1 VWQFRPYKW
10 SEPRV
15 LFHHGECLYGCAWIS
30 DEIELMM
37 VVESERHLRVMGERP
52 TKSKSQRLERYRTQG
67 ELNVKFSTL
76 SPFSLLAPIQID
88 PHRRHVDKSTVAY
101 FWKTLDTWTAMH
113 KPSLM
118 TT

>member
-1 VWQFRPYKW
+1 
-10 SEPRV
+10 
-15 LFHHGECLYGCAWIS
+15 
-30 DEIELMM
+30 M
-37 VVESERHLRVMGERP
+37 VMVESERYLRVMGERP
-52 TKSKSQRLERYRTQG
+52 TKSKSQRLERHRTQG
-67 ELNVKFSTL
+67 ELNVEFSRL
-76 SPFSLLAPIQID
+76 FSFSLLAPIQID